1 MLLSNYII
9 TRAKFPI
16 LSNLVLKFEKKIK
29 IIGEEKEKLKWIKKR
44 EENLLL
50 WRGIVDFTNLLFWEE
65 LDAVF
70 LLIDKVQNSPLKYRW
85 TDLRFS

>member
-9 TRAKFPI
+9 TRAKFPM

-29 IIGEEKEKLKWIKKR
+29 ITGEEKEKFKWIKKGGK
-44 EENLLL
+44 ENLLL
-50 WRGIVDFTNLLFWEE
+50 QRGIVDFTNLLFWEE

-70 LLIDKVQNSPLKYRW
+70 LFIDKVQN
-85 TDLRFS
+85 

>member
-29 IIGEEKEKLKWIKKR
+29 IIGEEKEKLKWIKKKGKKIFCYG
-44 EENLLL
+44 EVL
-50 WRGIVDFTNLLFWEE
+50 
-65 LDAVF
+65 
-70 LLIDKVQNSPLKYRW
+70 
-85 TDLRFS
+85 